1 MTDAY
6 RENFKAI
13 DWSVPIPEVP
23 RERHRGP
30 RSSAVAC
37 PYFIT
42 DHVPELTGMHDG
54 KVYDSKSALR
64 ASYKAHGLTEVGN
77 EPVRPTEA
85 AKPPVTRDEV
95 AQALSMVKQGYKP
108 ELGAIHE
115 DLD

>member
-1 MTDAY
+1 VTDAY
-6 RENFKAI
+6 KENFKAI

-42 DHVPELTGMHDG
+42 DNVGEVVGQHDG

-64 ASYKAHGLTEVGN
+64 ASYKAMGMVEIGN
-77 EPVRPTEA
+77 DPIPPTEA
-85 AKPPVTRDEV
+85 KKPPVTRDDV
-95 AQALSMVKQGYKP
+95 AEAVSMVKQGYKP
-108 ELGAIHE
+108 ELGTIHE